1 MANGLTKIKKSLDL
15 DIIIPMGLS
24 KVNCI
29 VIPLVNS
36 LKGFTKPQSQFW
48 LWNAWRPSEQA
59 VASGALRRWRD
70 GFNLEDKMEIM
81 NQNLSNTMYQK
92 FITEWKKLEVAPQ
105 SSLKGKWY
113 KFIQLILSR
122 EDPRESFLK
131 SVPTDGGVL
140 DVSYPDIFEEKLVRR
155 RLRLIARQGRA
166 IHRRGLIL
174 WSLAFIPQMP
184 LMITPLPNITVYYT
198 LYRIWSHSRAL
209 KGSFVLDHGFSA
221 LDALQLVK
229 LREALLEYQNS
240 TGIVYEHDSW
250 PHKLV
255 TGDRT
260 YREFF
265 NQVLITHNKRRLE
278 RRLSKMLQK
287 SSTSATKEDMSEEA
301 IKPVE
306 TVPPPGHFEVL
317 DTGLHLYFAPDA
329 ELSTMIQPGM
339 VTDEQA
345 EKIMEHFGVTNLK
358 ENIARAKLY
367 LTK

>member
-1 MANGLTKIKKSLDL
+1 M
-15 DIIIPMGLS
+15 LS

-36 LKGFTKPQSQFW
+36 LKACTKPQSQFW
-48 LWNAWRPSEQA
+48 LWNAWRPAEQSTG
-59 VASGALRRWRD
+59 SGQLRRWRD

-81 NQNLSNTMYQK
+81 NQNLSNKMYEK
-92 FITEWKKLEVAPQ
+92 FVTEWKKLEAAPQ
-105 SSLKGKWY
+105 SSLKGRWY

-122 EDPRESFLK
+122 ENPRESFLK
-131 SVPTDGGVL
+131 SVPTDGGTL
-140 DVSYPDIFEEKLVRR
+140 DIIYPNIFPEKLVRR

-174 WSLAFIPQMP
+174 WSLAFVPQMP
-184 LMITPLPNITVYYT
+184 LMLTPLPNFTVYYT

-209 KGSFVLDHGFSA
+209 KGSFVLEHGFSA
-221 LDALQLVK
+221 LDAVQLVDLRDK
-229 LREALLEYQNS
+229 LVEFQKA
-240 TGIVYEHDSW
+240 TGVAYELDSW
-250 PHKLV
+250 PYKLV

-265 NQVLITHNKRRLE
+265 NEVLITHNKKRLE

-287 SSTSATKEDMSEEA
+287 SSNISKGSELSEKA
-301 IKPVE
+301 IQPVQ

-317 DTGLHLYFAPDA
+317 DTGLHLYFAPSA
-329 ELSTMIQPGM
+329 ELSRMVHPGM
-339 VTDEQA
+339 VTEEQVV
-345 EKIMEHFGVTNLK
+345 KIMDHFNVTNLK
-358 ENIARAKLY
+358 ESIARAKLY